1 MEELI
6 VRNELFRQTSLAAG
20 LLQVSAESA
29 YRRIIVRRLKMRLDY
44 RDAVREIVEAHEF
57 A

>member
-6 VRNELFRQTSLAAG
+6 DRNELLRRTTLAAG

>member
-29 YRRIIVRRLKMRLDY
+29 YRIIIVRRLKMRLDY

>member
-44 RDAVREIVEAHEF
+44 RDAVREIVETHEF